1 MNAIGPTPAPMPL
14 ATPKVSDDER
24 LKKTASQLE
33 AVFVQRMF
41 AAMRDTV
48 PEGGIVEQSSAEQT
62 FTSMMDEKL
71 SERMPSEWT
80 SQHSLSNALYKQL
93 HRQLLAQQGIAETPT
108 AESVQTAVSAANAQ
122 SAQSATTAA
131 ITGSVSPK

>member
-1 MNAIGPTPAPMPL
+1 MNPVGPMPAPMPI
-14 ATPKVSDDER
+14 ATPKVSDDDR

-48 PEGGIVEQSSAEQT
+48 PQGGIVDQSSAEQT

-71 SERMPSEWT
+71 SEKMPSEWN
-80 SQHSLSNALYKQL
+80 SPHSLSNALYKQL
-93 HRQLLAQQGIAETPT
+93 HRQLLAQQGITDPPT
-108 AESVQTAVSAANAQ
+108 SQNVSTAINAV
-122 SAQSATTAA
+122 SAQSATNAA
-131 ITGSVSPK
+131 ITGSVTPK